1 MRTGP
6 IGSGPSWTTTA
17 ARPDRGRRLSGRPG
31 ICSSRPAAGGRVGHG
46 PGRVQAGKLA
56 KEQPDVNTG
65 QLAELIAAGFF
76 AVGVCAAVYV
86 LIRLAR
92 LISAATRAL
101 SDYRDRADLL
111 ADRAQAAVD
120 RAGEQ
125 LARTDTI
132 TASMDEVTANMA
144 ELSAHVSSMTGMARA
159 ISGGFGAPLLRISAL
174 AYGLR
179 RATGLRLSA
188 LSSETALPG
197 EQPGRPAI
205 AQHQGARR

>member
-1 MRTGP
+1 M
-6 IGSGPSWTTTA
+6 
-17 ARPDRGRRLSGRPG
+17 
-31 ICSSRPAAGGRVGHG
+31 
-46 PGRVQAGKLA
+46 
-56 KEQPDVNTG
+56 NTG

-92 LISAATRAL
+92 LIAAATSMM

-111 ADRAQAAVD
+111 IDRAQAAVD

-125 LARTDTI
+125 LARTDSI

-144 ELSAHVSSMTGMARA
+144 ELSGHVSAMAGLARV
-159 ISGGFGAPLLRISAL
+159 ISGGIGTPLLRISAL

-179 RATGLRLSA
+179 RAAGLRLAA
-188 LSSETALPG
+188 LAGDPAGAQAAER
-197 EQPGRPAI
+197 PGRPAI
-205 AQHQGARR
+205 EGRSPPGRPRPLDSRSGARR